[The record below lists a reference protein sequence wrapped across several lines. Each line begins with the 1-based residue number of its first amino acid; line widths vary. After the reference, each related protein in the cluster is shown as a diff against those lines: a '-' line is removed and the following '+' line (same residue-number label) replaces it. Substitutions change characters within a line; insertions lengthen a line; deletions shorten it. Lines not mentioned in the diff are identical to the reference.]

1 MMFDVCILPK
11 ARQNKVKDEICVI
24 YLLNIALLDA

>member
-1 MMFDVCILPK
+1 MMFDVLLLPK
-11 ARQNKVKDEICVI
+11 ARQNKVKDKICVI

>member
-1 MMFDVCILPK
+1 MMFDVCLRPK
-11 ARQNKVKDEICVI
+11 ERQNKVKDEICVS